1 MQRLARLVQTNAE
14 KWQLNY
20 FTKGRLVPAFFI
32 LKITKMEEN
41 KSMHNMQSMS
51 YKKFVVMMVISFF
64 IMYFV
69 MFLNIDK
76 LDHYHTSATRIYMA
90 LLMVAPMGIVM
101 MLMMGK
107 MYPNKKYNTSII
119 IAGIIVFGIVL
130 AALRTQTPISDVQ
143 YMKAMIPHHS
153 SAIMVSKHANIK
165 DPEVKQL
172 SEQIIKSQ
180 EEEIAQMEA
189 ILNRMGK

>member
-1 MQRLARLVQTNAE
+1 MEQN
-14 KWQLNY
+14 K
-20 FTKGRLVPAFFI
+20 
-32 LKITKMEEN
+32 KMDDM
-41 KSMHNMQSMS
+41 KSMS

-69 MFLNIDK
+69 MFLNMDK
-76 LDHYHTSATRIYMA
+76 VDHYHTSATRIYMA
-90 LLMVAPMGIVM
+90 LLMVSPMGIVM

-130 AALRTQTPISDVQ
+130 VALRTQTPISDVQ

-153 SAIMVSKHANIK
+153 SAIMVSKNANIK

-172 SEQIIKSQ
+172 SKQIIKSQ

-189 ILNRMGK
+189 ILARMTK

>member
-1 MQRLARLVQTNAE
+1 MEQN
-14 KWQLNY
+14 K
-20 FTKGRLVPAFFI
+20 
-32 LKITKMEEN
+32 KMDDM
-41 KSMHNMQSMS
+41 KSMS

-69 MFLNIDK
+69 MFLNMDK
-76 LDHYHTSATRIYMA
+76 VGHYHTSATRIYMA
-90 LLMVAPMGIVM
+90 LLMVSPMGIVM

-107 MYPNKKYNTSII
+107 MYPNKKSNTSII

-130 AALRTQTPISDVQ
+130 VALRTQTPISDVQ

-153 SAIMVSKHANIK
+153 SAIMVSKNANIK

-172 SEQIIKSQ
+172 SKQIIKSQ

-189 ILNRMGK
+189 ILARMTK